1 MKNIQHPGVMHG
13 GGSLQLPDY
22 TELLRT
28 SRIEKGYQ
36 RTRNNNEIVC
46 GIE

>member
-1 MKNIQHPGVMHG
+1 MKNIQHSGVTHG
-13 GGSLQLPDY
+13 GGSFQLPDY

-36 RTRNNNEIVC
+36 RTRNNNDIVC
-46 GIE
+46 GNE